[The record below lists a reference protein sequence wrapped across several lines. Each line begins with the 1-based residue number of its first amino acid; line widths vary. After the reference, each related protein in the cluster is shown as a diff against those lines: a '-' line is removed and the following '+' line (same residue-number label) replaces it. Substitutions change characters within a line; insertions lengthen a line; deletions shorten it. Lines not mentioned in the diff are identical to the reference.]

1 MGRATA
7 STDLRHLRDFEGWRV
22 ARIEFEGARIT
33 KDHIIRREMRTRVG
47 RTLHLGD
54 FEADLQRLDN
64 LDIFSSIKVS
74 GQGRDGDVELILLL
88 RELPFAVPYISYDIT
103 DEDGLSLGPALKS
116 VNMLGR
122 DVFVAGY
129 LLYGGRTLYLLD
141 FSAPWVAGNHV
152 SFDLDLSRV
161 ERENRLDGFR
171 EISYKIT
178 PRIGTYVA
186 DHGRAALSVTYMR
199 VEADRFWYVLADGEI
214 FTWLVAHGMGMDVT
228 VSDPQSWVLQV
239 GGPRSLEVLDAACDG
254 GAPDPFAY
262 FAVTECTMGGQP
274 LYLSRTGWTSEV
286 GWEVYTRDPEVDGP
300 ALWNHI
306 LEAGK
311 AQEIITTGLD
321 SMNIRCIEAGILDNG
336 SDFDTSMTPYQAG
349 IGKFVDMNKDDFIG
363 KEALAAADR
372 RPLLFG
378 IRCPTAAPSGVSPVT
393 QGDTEVGTI
402 TTGAWSPYLG
412 HGTGYVRFHEAGD
425 WLGAAVSVSDVEGQM
440 HVAEVVELPFY
451 DPEKR
456 ISRGLDTAI
465 PEGPLAVTQA

>member
-1 MGRATA
+1 MAEEKPAPSSTQVVLRHGAPRATA
-7 STDLRHLRDFEGWRV
+7 PLHYHRADPTPFFQCMDGPETVYAGPYSGRMVLVSVGDDPQERYWNLRQKVVLYNVPEHPIEIAGPDAERLLNKVFVRD
-22 ARIEFEGARIT
+22 IT
-33 KDHIIRREMRTRVG
+33 KLKPG
-47 RTLHLGD
+47 RCGYGIACLP
-54 FEADLQRLDN
+54 
-64 LDIFSSIKVS
+64 
-74 GQGRDGDVELILLL
+74 DGGILM
-88 RELPFAVPYISYDIT
+88 
-103 DEDGLSLGPALKS
+103 DGIL
-116 VNMLGR
+116 
-122 DVFVAGY
+122 
-129 LLYGGRTLYLLD
+129 
-141 FSAPWVAGNHV
+141 
-152 SFDLDLSRV
+152 
-161 ERENRLDGFR
+161 
-171 EISYKIT
+171 
-178 PRIGTYVA
+178 
-186 DHGRAALSVTYMR
+186 MR